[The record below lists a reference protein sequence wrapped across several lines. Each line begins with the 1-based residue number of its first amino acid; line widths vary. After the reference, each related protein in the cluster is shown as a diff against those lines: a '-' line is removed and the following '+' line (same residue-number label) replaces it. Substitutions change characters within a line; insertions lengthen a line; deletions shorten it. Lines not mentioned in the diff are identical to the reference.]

1 MIFRKNLS
9 SSKNWFRK
17 HCKDPY
23 VRERNRRNL
32 RSRSWFKLKE
42 INESEKIFE
51 KGMNI
56 IDLGSHPG
64 GWSEY
69 ASQEIG
75 HTGII
80 YAYDILPMR
89 PLKNVTFFKGDI
101 TDIDIQKKMFFFLKK
116 HSWNVVMSDMS
127 PNISGCSIVDNVNVF
142 KLSNIALKIAI
153 RVLSSKGYLIIKLF
167 HGHGFNKYIQKIYSK
182 FIIVKVYKPRSSR
195 VNSREVFIIARGFK
209 I

>member
-1 MIFRKNLS
+1 MIFRKNS
-9 SSKNWFRK
+9 RSSKNWFKK
-17 HCKDPY
+17 HCSDPY
-23 VRERNRRNL
+23 VKERNRRSL

-42 INESEKIFE
+42 INESEKIFK

-56 IDLGSHPG
+56 IDLGSNPG

-75 HTGII
+75 CSGVIF
-80 YAYDILPMR
+80 AYDILPMR
-89 PLKNVTFFKGDI
+89 PLKNVTFFNVDVSN
-101 TDIDIQKKMFFFLKK
+101 TDVQKKMLFFLKK

-127 PNISGCSIVDNVNVF
+127 PNISGCSIVDNVNTF
-142 KLSNIALKIAI
+142 KLSNIAVRIAVH
-153 RVLSSKGYLIIKLF
+153 VLSNTGYLIIKLF
-167 HGHGFNKYIQKIYSK
+167 QGYGFNKYIQKIFSK

-195 VNSREVFIIARGFK
+195 FNSREVFIIARGLK